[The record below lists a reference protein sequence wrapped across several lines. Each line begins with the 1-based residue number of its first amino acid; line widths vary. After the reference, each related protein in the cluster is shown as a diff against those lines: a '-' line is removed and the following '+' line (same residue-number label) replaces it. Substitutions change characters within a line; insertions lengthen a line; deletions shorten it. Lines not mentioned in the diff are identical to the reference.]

1 MAPKNEGGDKVGDSA
16 PPPPSHPRKGK
27 PPKPSE
33 PNGKET
39 PSGKISEVLKT
50 PEPPYV
56 LVV

>member
-39 PSGKISEVLKT
+39 PSGKISGD
-50 PEPPYV
+50 
-56 LVV
+56 

>member
-1 MAPKNEGGDKVGDSA
+1 MAPKNEGGDAGDSA

-39 PSGKISEVLKT
+39 PSGKISGDKT

-56 LVV
+56 FVV